1 MIEPLPIGTK
11 EDGVFDLGDVFTIL
25 PDARRK
31 HMAIFGATGAGKS
44 TLLRNMIAWDIAAG
58 AGVTVVDPH
67 GGLIDDILDHHV
79 PRHRLNDVIYFNP
92 KDQACAL
99 GMNMLESSRP
109 QQRGLVVSNTVS
121 IFHRLWESSWG
132 PRMEDILRNS
142 LYALIEQPTTHS
154 LLALPKLLTDT
165 GFRESAIARVENP
178 AVLDF
183 FRNTFDKW
191 TPSFREEAISPVLN
205 KCRAFLTDPLMRAII
220 GQTRSSFDFRWM
232 MDHQK
237 ILLCDFSKG
246 SIGADNAQLLGS
258 LVVIKAK
265 LAALSRH
272 DVLEEKRVSHVLYTE
287 EAQNFV
293 GDFPSILQEAR
304 KYHLILVLSTQGI
317 EQLSPEAASAVFSNC
332 ATLISFRVSGI
343 DAHRLTSE
351 FATTLPATSLQD
363 LDDYKIFVRTLTRGP
378 SGASSP
384 SGPHRLATYPPF
396 SPPPH
401 KAVRDHITRVS
412 QERYTKPR
420 TAIDS
425 KFKRFLIRD
434 ESSLR

>member
-1 MIEPLPIGTK
+1 MIDFIPIGTRNDGFFV
-11 EDGVFDLGDVFTIL
+11 EDEPYIIP

-44 TLLRNMIAWDIAAG
+44 TLLRNMIAWDIASG

-92 KDQACAL
+92 KDHTRSL
-99 GMNMLESSRP
+99 GLNILEASHP
-109 QQRGLVVSNTVS
+109 EQRGLVVSNAVA

-132 PRMEDILRNS
+132 PRMEDILRNG
-142 LYALIEQPTTHS
+142 LYALIEQPTPQS
-154 LLALPKLLTDT
+154 LLALPKLLTDAA
-165 GFRESAIARVENP
+165 FRAAALTHVENP
-178 AVLDF
+178 SILDF
-183 FRNTFDKW
+183 FFNTYEKW

-220 GQTRSSFDFRWM
+220 GQAQSSFDFRWM
-232 MDHQK
+232 MDRRK

-258 LVVIKAK
+258 LVVIKEK

-272 DVLEEKRVSHVLYTE
+272 DVAEEERVPHVLYTE

-304 KYHLILVLSTQGI
+304 KYRLILVLATQGI

-332 ATLISFRVSGI
+332 ATIISFRVSAT
-343 DAHRLTSE
+343 DAERLTSE
-351 FATTLPATSLQD
+351 YATMMPASNLQD
-363 LDDYKIFVRTLTRGP
+363 LEDYKVYVRTLTQSPR
-378 SGASSP
+378 GASSP
-384 SGPHRLATYPPF
+384 SGPHVVTTYPPF
-396 SPPPH
+396 GPPRRNASH
-401 KAVRDHITRVS
+401 DDITRVS
-412 QERYTKPR
+412 LARYTKPR
-420 TAIDS
+420 AEVDAKI
-425 KFKRFLIRD
+425 KRFLLGD
-434 ESSLR
+434 VAA

>member
-1 MIEPLPIGTK
+1 MIDPLPIGTK
-11 EDGVFDLGDVFTIL
+11 EDGVFDLGEMFTIL

-44 TLLRNMIAWDIAAG
+44 TLLRNMIAWDISAG

-67 GGLIDDILDHHV
+67 GGLIDDILNHHV

-99 GMNMLESSRP
+99 GMNMLESLRP
-109 QQRGLVVSNTVS
+109 EQRGLVVSNTVS
-121 IFHRLWESSWG
+121 IFHRLWEGSWG

-142 LYALIEQPTTHS
+142 LYALIEQPTPHS
-154 LLALPKLLTDT
+154 LLALPKLLTDAA
-165 GFRESAIARVENP
+165 FREAAITRVENP

-183 FRNTFDKW
+183 FRSTFDKW
-191 TPSFREEAISPVLN
+191 SPSFREEAISPVLN

-232 MDHQK
+232 MDRRK

-258 LVVIKAK
+258 LVVIKEK

-272 DVLEEKRVSHVLYTE
+272 DVPEEARVPHVLYTE

-304 KYHLILVLSTQGI
+304 KYHLILVLATQGI

-332 ATLISFRVSGI
+332 ATLISFRVSGT
-343 DAHRLTSE
+343 DAHRLTGE
-351 FATTLPATSLQD
+351 FATLLPAASLQD
-363 LDDYKIFVRTLTRGP
+363 LDDYKVFVRTLVRGP

-396 SPPPH
+396 GAPRR
-401 KAVRDHITRVS
+401 KAPRDFITRVS
-412 QERYTKPR
+412 QARYTKQR
-420 TAIDS
+420 VEIDS
-425 KFKRFLIRD
+425 KFKRFLLRH
-434 ESSLR
+434 ESA